1 MYVIEL
7 ENMEFRAFH
16 GCYELERKVGNRFSV
31 DVVIESEETGTGR
44 SDDLAGAVNYLTVYR
59 TVAEQMEI
67 TSYTLERVCTRIID
81 ALLERWPQVVG
92 VKAKVSKLA
101 PPLGG
106 KIERVSVTM
115 TRRRESSH
123 C

>member
-1 MYVIEL
+1 MYIIEL

-31 DVVIESEETGTGR
+31 DVVIESEETGTAR
-44 SDDLAGAVNYLTVYR
+44 TDDLADAVNYLTVYR

-67 TSYTLERVCTRIID
+67 TSRTLERVCTRIID

-115 TRRRESSH
+115 TRRRESPR

>member
-67 TSYTLERVCTRIID
+67 TSHTLERVCTRIID